1 MRMEDYLEGM
11 ETGEGAGVEGRKEET
26 YGSQKGFTFGRE
38 IRFFFWVVSEI
49 GMKDQLVKIT
59 GG

>member
-1 MRMEDYLEGM
+1 MMMEDDLEGM
-11 ETGEGAGVEGRKEET
+11 ETGEGAGVEGSKEET
-26 YGSQKGFTFGRE
+26 YDSQKGFTFGRE
-38 IRFFFWVVSEI
+38 RFFFWVVSEI

>member
-49 GMKDQLVKIT
+49 GMKD
-59 GG
+59 